1 MLLLDQNEW
10 DSGFKKCKN
19 IVYIYSRKPQPGMG
33 SPPTAALEHQIS
45 EIRTNDD
52 ERGEGEGVGA
62 NSDGIK

>member
-1 MLLLDQNEW
+1 
-10 DSGFKKCKN
+10 
-19 IVYIYSRKPQPGMG
+19 MG